1 MEALTK
7 LSRDAIRTWP
17 KAELHCHLD
26 GSLRLR
32 TPLELELARQQG
44 KLDLLPSDSL
54 EGLEAALL

>member
-32 TPLELELARQQG
+32 TPLELARQQG

-54 EGLEAALL
+54 EGLKAALL

>member
-32 TPLELELARQQG
+32 TLLELARQQG

-54 EGLEAALL
+54 EGLKAALL